1 MTLTVTVGPDLALDR
16 LACYYTTDGREPEG
30 DHGRASVGQAIPLE
44 RAAVEWHPFLWGYVE
59 RWEGTLPPQPDGTLV
74 RYRIGGWR
82 EPDGQEVWADWPPVQ
97 LQIERATTAFF
108 EAISSP
114 PAPRIG
120 RGGRVGSEMLPTFFA
135 YSVDRLT
142 SPDWAREAVVY
153 QVFVDRFNPG
163 GGLPFAR
170 PGSLRGSF
178 GGTLAGVTEKLDYIA
193 DLGATA
199 LWLSP
204 IFASPSYHGYDTTDF
219 FAVEPR
225 LGTNEDLRLLV
236 REAHARG
243 LRVILDLVCNH
254 VSDCHPFFQEAQAD
268 PASPYRPWFTFGP
281 AYPHGYRTFFNVASM
296 PRLNTAHPAVRDYL
310 IGVAR
315 HWLAEYDVDGFRLDH
330 ANGPDYAFWTA
341 FWTGC
346 KAAKPDC
353 WCFGEVV
360 EPPPGQQR
368 YLGRLDGCLDFHL
381 CDLLRQAFGR
391 ETLDLAGLERQ
402 ASRHERFFPPA
413 FTRPSFLDNHDLD
426 RFLYLT
432 EGDRRRLQLAALVQ
446 MTLPGPPIVYYG
458 TEVGLSQTQGRGEG
472 RGLEMSRLPMVW
484 GVEQDSDLLAWYRR
498 LIGARRAHP
507 AIWHGERQTLFV
519 DATAWCYCIEGTGHL
534 LLVAVNG
541 GPEPR
546 RLSIEHLAIAGS
558 LEPQVRVG
566 AAEVVWE
573 KDIPRLD
580 LPPWSGG
587 MWAGWLQAE
596 RRAGRADHPGGG
608 QCLSPTPNPV

>member
-1 MTLTVTVGPDLALDR
+1 MGRVRRRLAAHQYTGSDPLAGAAEVPADRADDGRSERIEDFIFGTFANNDLKLLHARASARGLQHGARIAPADPLPGEPVTLTVTVGPDLALDR

-204 IFASPSYHGYDTTDF
+204 IFASPSHHGYDTTDF

-296 PRLNTAHPAVRDYL
+296 PRLNTAHPAVRD
-310 IGVAR
+310 
-315 HWLAEYDVDGFRLDH
+315 
-330 ANGPDYAFWTA
+330 
-341 FWTGC
+341 
-346 KAAKPDC
+346 
-353 WCFGEVV
+353 
-360 EPPPGQQR
+360 
-368 YLGRLDGCLDFHL
+368 
-381 CDLLRQAFGR
+381 
-391 ETLDLAGLERQ
+391 
-402 ASRHERFFPPA
+402 
-413 FTRPSFLDNHDLD
+413 
-426 RFLYLT
+426 
-432 EGDRRRLQLAALVQ
+432 
-446 MTLPGPPIVYYG
+446 
-458 TEVGLSQTQGRGEG
+458 
-472 RGLEMSRLPMVW
+472 
-484 GVEQDSDLLAWYRR
+484 
-498 LIGARRAHP
+498 
-507 AIWHGERQTLFV
+507 
-519 DATAWCYCIEGTGHL
+519 
-534 LLVAVNG
+534 
-541 GPEPR
+541 
-546 RLSIEHLAIAGS
+546 
-558 LEPQVRVG
+558 
-566 AAEVVWE
+566 
-573 KDIPRLD
+573 
-580 LPPWSGG
+580 
-587 MWAGWLQAE
+587 
-596 RRAGRADHPGGG
+596 
-608 QCLSPTPNPV
+608 